1 MGWAVIWAS
10 ILAIAIYVFYRPLV
24 RSLSPSSSHYPP
36 GPKPLPFIGNLR
48 DLAGKELWLRAETWK
63 RVYGRITYLHV
74 FGLGVVFLNTP
85 EAVFELLDKRGSI
98 YSDRPHLVMANELCG
113 CEDMVAFTPYG
124 ETSRRQ
130 RRLLQTA
137 LGPSSIRNYHP
148 LLELET
154 KPFLRRLLENP
165 AGYMDHIRR
174 YAGGLT
180 LSVVY
185 GHQVKS
191 NDDEFLRLAEDCV
204 DVLANRIASSGQIWL
219 VDVFPILKHIPLWFP
234 GSSFKRQAAQW
245 KAMMQEFVDRPYNLV
260 LDEMRKGTARPCFV
274 SMLVDPDTYSGAGAG
289 AASESGIHEN
299 NNNLKNIFRHAKEPK
314 QAHSMTT
321 QDHDLRW
328 TANSMYSGSIDTSL
342 TFLTL
347 FILAMV
353 QNPHVLAQAQ
363 AEIDNVTGGRR
374 LPTFEDRERL
384 RYCDAVFAET
394 LRWGVP
400 VPLSLPHR
408 LKEDN
413 VYEGM
418 FIPKGSL
425 IFGNIWGILRDEKL
439 YPEPGVFKPE
449 RFLSPAHASSTPVP
463 DSAAQTSRSSSR
475 TLSTAEHHAESK
487 ETNAAERRRDPRTY
501 VFGFGRRR
509 CPGAHLVESSLWL
522 VMVSMFATLDISKA
536 RVAATDEPRLN
547 TELRRAESAIEPE
560 IVFDNSVFR
569 IPKPFKCSIKPR
581 SDQALKIVMEETQA

>member
-1 MGWAVIWAS
+1 MGRAVVWAS
-10 ILAIAIYVFYRPLV
+10 ILAIAIYVFYRLLI
-24 RSLSPSSSHYPP
+24 RNLRPSSSRYPP
-36 GPKPLPFIGNLR
+36 GPKPLPFVGNLR
-48 DLAGKELWLRAETWK
+48 DLARKELWLRAETWK

-74 FGLGVVFLNTP
+74 CGLGVVFLNTP

-137 LGPSSIRNYHP
+137 LGPASIRNYHP

-191 NDDEFLRLAEDCV
+191 NDDEFLRLAEDCI
-204 DVLANRIASSGQIWL
+204 DLLANRIASSGQIWL

-234 GSSFKRQAAQW
+234 GASFKRQAVQW

-274 SMLVDPDTYSGAGAG
+274 SMLVDPDTYSGAY
-289 AASESGIHEN
+289 ST
-299 NNNLKNIFRHAKEPK
+299 
-314 QAHSMTT
+314 TT

-328 TANSMYSGSIDTSL
+328 TANSIYSGRSVCHL
-342 TFLTL
+342 AFLSL

-374 LPTFEDRERL
+374 LPTFDDRERL

-408 LKEDN
+408 LKEDD

-439 YPEPGVFKPE
+439 YPEPDVFKPE
-449 RFLSPAHASSTPVP
+449 RFLNTANASSTAVP
-463 DSAAQTSRSSSR
+463 DSAARESRPSLR
-475 TLSTAEHHAESK
+475 TPSTGDLHAESK

-522 VMVSMFATLDISKA
+522 LMVSMFATLDISKA
-536 RVAATDEPRLN
+536 RVAATDESRSN
-547 TELRRAESAIEPE
+547 TELRGTELAVEPE

>member
-1 MGWAVIWAS
+1 MGRAVVWAS
-10 ILAIAIYVFYRPLV
+10 ILAIAIYVFYRLLI
-24 RSLSPSSSHYPP
+24 RNLRPSSSRYPP
-36 GPKPLPFIGNLR
+36 GPKPLPFVGNLR
-48 DLAGKELWLRAETWK
+48 DLARKELWLRAETWK

-74 FGLGVVFLNTP
+74 CGLGVVFLNTP

-137 LGPSSIRNYHP
+137 LGPASIRNYHP

-191 NDDEFLRLAEDCV
+191 NDDEFLRLAEDCI
-204 DVLANRIASSGQIWL
+204 DLLANRIASSGQIWL

-234 GSSFKRQAAQW
+234 GASFKRQAVQW

-274 SMLVDPDTYSGAGAG
+274 SMLVDPDTYSGVGVG
-289 AASESGIHEN
+289 AASESSIHEN
-299 NNNLKNIFRHAKEPK
+299 DNFKNIFRHAKEPK
-314 QAHSMTT
+314 KAYSTTT

-328 TANSMYSGSIDTSL
+328 TANSIYSGSIETSL
-342 TFLTL
+342 AFLSL

-374 LPTFEDRERL
+374 LPTFDDRERL

-408 LKEDN
+408 LKEDD

-439 YPEPGVFKPE
+439 YPEPDVFKPE
-449 RFLSPAHASSTPVP
+449 RFLNTANASSTAVP
-463 DSAAQTSRSSSR
+463 DSAARESRPSLR
-475 TLSTAEHHAESK
+475 TPSTGDLHAESK

-522 VMVSMFATLDISKA
+522 LMVSMFATLDISKA
-536 RVAATDEPRLN
+536 RVAATDESRSN
-547 TELRRAESAIEPE
+547 TELRGTELAVEPE

>member
-1 MGWAVIWAS
+1 MKQAATWAS
-10 ILAIAIYVFYRPLV
+10 VLAIAAYVFYRLLI
-24 RSLSPSSSHYPP
+24 RNSRPSSSHYPP
-36 GPKPLPFIGNLR
+36 GPKPLPFLGNLR
-48 DLAGKELWLRAETWK
+48 DLVTKELWLRAETWK
-63 RVYGRITYLHV
+63 RVYGRITYLHI

-85 EAVFELLDKRGSI
+85 EAVFDLLDKRGSI

-137 LGPSSIRNYHP
+137 LGPSSIRKYHP

-180 LSVVY
+180 LLVVY

-191 NDDEFLRLAEDCV
+191 NDDEFLKLAEDCV
-204 DVLANRIASSGQIWL
+204 DVLANRIASSGKIWL

-234 GSSFKRQAAQW
+234 GASFKRQAAQW
-245 KAMMQEFVDRPYNLV
+245 KTMMQEFVDRPYSFV
-260 LDEMRKGTARPCFV
+260 LDEMKKGTARRCFV
-274 SMLVDPDTYSGAGAG
+274 SMLVDPDTYGGDE
-289 AASESGIHEN
+289 ASESGIHEN
-299 NNNLKNIFRHAKEPK
+299 NNIFRHAQESKRP
-314 QAHSMTT
+314 HLTTT
-321 QDHDLRW
+321 QDRDLRW
-328 TANSMYSGSIDTSL
+328 TANSIYSGSIETSL
-342 TFLTL
+342 AFLTL

-363 AEIDNVTGGRR
+363 AEIDEVTGGQR

-384 RYCDAVFAET
+384 RYCDAVFTET

-408 LKEDN
+408 LKEDD

-425 IFGNIWGILRDEKL
+425 VFGNIWGILRDEKL
-439 YPEPGVFKPE
+439 YPEPDAFKPE
-449 RFLSPAHASSTPVP
+449 RFLNPAHTPVP
-463 DSAAQTSRSSSR
+463 DSAAQTSESGSR
-475 TLSTAEHHAESK
+475 TLPTGERHAGGK

-522 VMVSMFATLDISKA
+522 LMVSMFATLDISKA
-536 RVAATDEPRLN
+536 RVAAADEPRLN
-547 TELRRAESAIEPE
+547 AELKGAESAIEPE

-581 SDQALKIVMEETQA
+581 SDQALKILMEETRA